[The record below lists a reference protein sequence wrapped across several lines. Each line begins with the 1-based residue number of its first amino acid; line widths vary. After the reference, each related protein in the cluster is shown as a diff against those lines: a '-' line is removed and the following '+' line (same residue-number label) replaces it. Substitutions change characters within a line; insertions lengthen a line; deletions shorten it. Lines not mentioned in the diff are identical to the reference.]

1 MAPLRI
7 LISNDD
13 GVFADGIRTLAAAA
27 AARGHQVTVVCPDQ
41 ERSAT
46 GHGLTLQTPIRA
58 ERADE
63 LFAPGVTAWAC
74 SGTPADCMK
83 LALFELVKEK
93 PDLVLSGIN
102 HGPNLGTDVF
112 CSGTVAAAMEGTL
125 EGIRSLAVSSAC
137 FQWRQFQAAADLAL
151 EVSEQAIADQ
161 WPDNLLLNLNIPPCA
176 REEMGHCAGPVSRSG
191 ATTSNSAVGKTPVAA
206 PTTGWPEKPCRI
218 WNQPEKA
225 QGIGPVMWHRS
236 TPIPPHSHRSS
247 PTCSGGAPSADCRSS
262 SSRINWCGKPAAAT
276 KGRTTPRSGGRTA
289 PGCC

>member
-1 MAPLRI
+1 MRI
-7 LISNDD
+7 LINNDD

-27 AARGHQVTVVCPDQ
+27 AARGHEVIVVCPDQ

-63 LFAPGVTAWAC
+63 LYVPGVTAWAC

-125 EGIRSLAVSSAC
+125 EGIPSMAISSAC
-137 FQWRQFQAAADLAL
+137 FQWRQFQAGAELAL
-151 EVSEQAIADQ
+151 EVAETALADQ
-161 WPDNLLLNLNIPPCA
+161 LPENLLLNLNIPPCD
-176 REEMGHCAGPVSRSG
+176 REAMGPLRWTRLSIRRYDEQFTPRVDPRGRAYYWLAGEVV
-191 ATTSNSAVGKTPVAA
+191 NYLESAGEGPRDWPSDVAQIHQNC
-206 PTTGWPEKPCRI
+206 P
-218 WNQPEKA
+218 
-225 QGIGPVMWHRS
+225 S
-236 TPIPPHSHRSS
+236 LTPIQPDLFWRGSL
-247 PTCSGGAPSADCRSS
+247 SGLPKLNLKDQLVR
-262 SSRINWCGKPAAAT
+262 
-276 KGRTTPRSGGRTA
+276 
-289 PGCC
+289 

>member
-1 MAPLRI
+1 MRI

-13 GVFADGIRTLAAAA
+13 GVFAEGIRTLAATAVS
-27 AARGHQVTVVCPDQ
+27 RGHQVTVVCPDQ

-46 GHGLTLQTPIRA
+46 GHGLTLQTPLRA

-83 LALFELVKEK
+83 LALCELVKDT
-93 PDLVLSGIN
+93 PDLVMSGIN

-151 EVSEQAIADQ
+151 DVVEQAHTDL
-161 WPDNLLLNLNIPPCA
+161 WPENLLLNLNIPPCESNA
-176 REEMGHCAGPVSRSG
+176 MGALRWTRLSVRRYEEQFSRREDPRGRAYYWLSGEVINDLESAGEGPRDWPSD
-191 ATTSNSAVGKTPVAA
+191 VAQIHANA
-206 PTTGWPEKPCRI
+206 P
-218 WNQPEKA
+218 
-225 QGIGPVMWHRS
+225 S
-236 TPIPPHSHRSS
+236 LTPIQPDLFWRGALSS
-247 PTCSGGAPSADCRSS
+247 LPKLRMNDQLVR
-262 SSRINWCGKPAAAT
+262 
-276 KGRTTPRSGGRTA
+276 
-289 PGCC
+289 